1 MPNFPIDGLK
11 DPHVVHHFALELQGV
26 VEGTFQECSG
36 ISTTSEVIEHREQD
50 AQGRQKITK
59 IPGQLKV
66 NDITLKRGMTDDLD
80 LYRWR
85 QDVID
90 GKIDLARKDGS
101 IILMDQ
107 LDNEV
112 YRVNFRRGW
121 PTVYKSSD
129 FKSTDNS
136 VALEELTLAV
146 EWIERA

>member
-36 ISTTSEVIEHREQD
+36 LSSTSEVIEHREQD
-50 AQGRQKITK
+50 PQGRQKITK
-59 IPGQLKV
+59 IPGQLKF
-66 NDITLKRGMTDDLD
+66 NDITLKRGVTDDLD

-101 IILMDQ
+101 VILQDQ
-107 LDNEV
+107 QDNEV
-112 YRVNFRRGW
+112 YRFNFRRGW